1 LSREKWRISKKA
13 LRAFVRCLLDKG
25 AEAELTVSNRPASY
39 AQVLIWAQQLDAE
52 RIWAS
57 KTAAGLGVVSP
68 SIW

>member
-1 LSREKWRISKKA
+1 LCVVFWTREQ
-13 LRAFVRCLLDKG
+13 
-25 AEAELTVSNRPASY
+25 AELTVSNRPASY
-39 AQVLIWAQQLDAE
+39 AQVLTRAQQLGAE